1 MRRPVTRGPRP
12 QRGQALTEMAILAV
26 ILVPLFLLIPTLA
39 KFIHVKQTTQQ
50 AARTAAWESTVAPDY
65 ALQAHLQP
73 DRQRARTMDWH
84 FNTADAPIRSNPQAD
99 EQARLGN
106 PLLNGF
112 ADAPLVERSDVRVQ
126 PYTFDQPPGL
136 LGNIAGHLPDVAS
149 NLLFPSDTDM
159 VTARV
164 DVAAQDLRF
173 ADGSP
178 VDFLPEL
185 SALNLSFSSEH
196 TLVADAWNARGSGVR
211 GHAAADI
218 NHARSTY
225 QRAGPL
231 TGGHYLSF
239 LDDIISSVRFLSI
252 IPVLGAPLDLKFNM
266 AEDTMD
272 IVPEDKLEAYNPN
285 G

>member
-1 MRRPVTRGPRP
+1 
-12 QRGQALTEMAILAV
+12 MAILAV

-73 DRQRARTMDWH
+73 ARQRIRTMEWH
-84 FNTADAPIRSNPQAD
+84 FNTADAPITSTPQSD

-112 ADAPLVERSDVRVQ
+112 ADSPLVERSDVQVL
-126 PYTFDQPPGL
+126 PYTFAQPPGL
-136 LGNIAGHLPDVAS
+136 LGNIAGRLPDVAS
-149 NLLFPSDTDM
+149 NLLFPSDDDM

-164 DVAAQDLRF
+164 DVSAQDLRF
-173 ADGSP
+173 ADGRP

-185 SALNLSFSSEH
+185 SGLNLTFSSEH

-211 GHAAADI
+211 GHSAAEI

-225 QRAGPL
+225 QRVRRLTAGN
-231 TGGHYLSF
+231 YLSF
-239 LDDIISSVRFLSI
+239 MDDIISSVRVLSI
-252 IPVLGAPLDLKFNM
+252 IPVLGAPADLKFNM

-272 IVPEDKLEAYNPN
+272 LVPDDKLEVYNPN